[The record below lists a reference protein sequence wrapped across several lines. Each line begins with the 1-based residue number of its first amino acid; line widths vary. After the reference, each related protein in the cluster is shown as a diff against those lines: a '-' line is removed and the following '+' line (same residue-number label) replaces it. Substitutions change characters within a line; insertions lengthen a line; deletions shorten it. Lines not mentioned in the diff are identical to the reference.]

1 MNKFKSIFFKAL
13 IISSLYALIS
23 NSLHANELKIYSERQ
38 PLLIEPLLDK
48 FEDQSGIKVEW
59 IYSQKGLV
67 QKAILEKKKPVA
79 DLYLSSDISRL
90 IDVAEADASVSFDQS
105 FEGNDDLTH
114 NPDP

>member
-1 MNKFKSIFFKAL
+1 MNKSKSIMLKAL
-13 IISSLYALIS
+13 IIFSLYAFVF

-38 PLLIEPLLDK
+38 PLLIEPLLEK

-67 QKAILEKKKPVA
+67 QKAILEKKRPVA

-90 IDVAEADASVSFDQS
+90 IDVAEAGASISFDQT
-105 FEGNDDLTH
+105 FDRYAAMIGLYLM
-114 NPDP
+114 